1 MQSKMDSRFNN
12 SKHINM
18 QKVLLSFAALLCI
31 IGSTISQP
39 RGHENRYKQVS
50 PIETPEYSLEIS
62 DAHSQTN
69 FTLFRAI
76 LTNKTSDY
84 LVYRQADVVFNYD
97 HGKFTQVE
105 RLYLIKPKA
114 KLVRVMK
121 VAGGDKFHVDK
132 LTVDFN
138 CYSRLA
144 LTGAHENVPNYV
156 ISTTGEK
163 DYKAGNFRYKVL
175 IVTKETR
182 ETYALFE
189 VEYTGTDFG
198 IVDPRKL
205 KVTLDDG
212 QEFENYKHLRLRI
225 LKPGQKMKIGTV
237 FRIPVKTANMHKV
250 NLEIIWNETFV
261 ESKPVKLAS
270 QTMVL
275 EMDPNKIV
283 AKAEPRAPRTP
294 PAKTTASRDT
304 EAAKREAEL
313 AKLEAETAHREVAAA
328 HRETEKAQSDAQKAI
343 AEAELAK
350 AEAILMQA
358 QAAKAKAEAE
368 KAIAEAELARANIE
382 KEQAQNQTQSSTD
395 VKYRGSG
402 DPLKGLNVSTAAT
415 TMEVGNYYALLIG
428 IDEYRG
434 KWPSLDNAVNDV
446 EEIEK
451 LLKSKYKF
459 DHFITLY
466 DFHATRT
473 AIIKQME
480 WLIDN
485 VKPED
490 NVFIYYSGHG
500 EFKQNLNKGYWV
512 PHDALTK
519 STSEYISNNDIQTYL
534 GGIRSKHTL
543 LVSDACFSGDIFR
556 GTTISVP
563 FEDSEKYYKKIHK
576 MPSRKAMTSGGI
588 EPVMDGG
595 RDGHSVFAYYFL
607 KSLRNN
613 EAKYFDATQLYS
625 DLKIPVINN
634 SEQSPRFSPVKNT
647 GDEGG
652 QFVFIRK

>member
-1 MQSKMDSRFNN
+1 MQRAS
-12 SKHINM
+12 
-18 QKVLLSFAALLCI
+18 LSFMALLCLTV
-31 IGSTISQP
+31 SAFSQS
-39 RGHENRYKQVS
+39 RGHENRYKQLP
-50 PIETPEYSLEIS
+50 PIETPEYTLAIT
-62 DAHSQTN
+62 DAHSQTS
-69 FTLFRAI
+69 FTLFRATF
-76 LTNKTSDY
+76 TNKTSDY
-84 LVYRQADVVFNYD
+84 LVYSQGDVVFNYD
-97 HGKFTQVE
+97 HGKFPQSE
-105 RLYLIKPKA
+105 RLFIVKPKSR
-114 KLVRVMK
+114 LVRTIK
-121 VAGGDKFHVDK
+121 ATGGDKFHVDK
-132 LTVDFN
+132 LTVDLN
-138 CYSRLA
+138 CYARLA
-144 LTGAHENVPNYV
+144 TTGTHEKVPNFV
-156 ISTTGEK
+156 IATTSNKEF
-163 DYKAGNFRYKVL
+163 DAGNFHLKVL
-175 IVTKETR
+175 KITKETR

-189 VEYTGTDFG
+189 VEYTGSDFG
-198 IVDPRKL
+198 VVDPRKL
-205 KVTLDDG
+205 MVKLDDG

-237 FRIPVKTANMHKV
+237 FRIPVKTADMHKV
-250 NLEIIWNETFV
+250 NLELVWKETFV
-261 ESKPVKLAS
+261 ESKAVKLAK
-270 QTMVL
+270 QTLVL
-275 EMDPNKIV
+275 EMDPKNII
-283 AKAEPRAPRTP
+283 ASRPRTP
-294 PAKTTASRDT
+294 RTPVRTTAARET
-304 EAAKREAEL
+304 EIANREIETANREAEQ
-313 AKLEAETAHREVAAA
+313 
-328 HRETEKAQSDAQKAI
+328 AQSDAKKAM

-368 KAIAEAELARANIE
+368 KAMAEAELAKANIQ
-382 KEQAQNQTQSSTD
+382 KEQAQNQYQSGTE

-402 DPLKGLNVSTAAT
+402 DPLKGLNVSTST
-415 TMEVGNYYALLIG
+415 SNMIVGKYYALLIG

-434 KWPSLDNAVNDV
+434 QWPSLDNAVNDV

-451 LLKSKYKF
+451 LLKSKYNF

-466 DFHATRT
+466 DFNATRT

-556 GTTISVP
+556 GNTVSVP
-563 FEDSEKYYKKIHK
+563 FEDSEKYYTKIHK
-576 MPSRKAMTSGGI
+576 MASRKAITSGGI

-613 EAKYFDATQLYS
+613 EAKYFDATQLYN

>member
-1 MQSKMDSRFNN
+1 MR
-12 SKHINM
+12 
-18 QKVLLSFAALLCI
+18 KVSLCFVTILCI
-31 IGSTISQP
+31 VSIAFSQP
-39 RGHENRYKQVS
+39 RGHENRYIQVP
-50 PIETPEYSLEIS
+50 PIETPEYSLAIS
-62 DAHSQTN
+62 DAHSQTT
-69 FTLFRAI
+69 FTIMRAT

-84 LVYRQADVVFNYD
+84 LVYYQGDVVFNYD
-97 HGKFTQVE
+97 HGKFPLSE

-114 KLVRVMK
+114 RLVRTLK
-121 VAGGDKFHVDK
+121 VSGGDKFHVDK
-132 LTVDFN
+132 MSVDLN
-138 CYSRLA
+138 CFATLA
-144 LTGAHENVPNYV
+144 
-156 ISTTGEK
+156 TTGVHQKMPNFVINRSTNKEFE
-163 DYKAGNFRYKVL
+163 AGNFRFKVL
-175 IVTKETR
+175 KLVKETR
-182 ETYALFE
+182 ESYILFE
-189 VEYTGTDFG
+189 VEYTGSDFG
-198 IVDPRKL
+198 IVDPSKL
-205 KVTLDDG
+205 VVKLDDG
-212 QEFENYKHLRLRI
+212 REFKNYKLARLRI
-225 LKPGQKMKIGTV
+225 LHPGKKMKVGTV
-237 FRIPVKTANMHKV
+237 FRIPGKTADMQMV
-250 NLEIIWNETFV
+250 NLEIVWKETFV
-261 ESKPVKLAS
+261 ESKAKRLAKK
-270 QTMVL
+270 TLVF

-283 AKAEPRAPRTP
+283 ARAAPRAPRTP
-294 PAKTTASRDT
+294 VTRTTTRTSTTTSTTNREVEAAKRET
-304 EAAKREAEL
+304 EAAKRET
-313 AKLEAETAHREVAAA
+313 EAANREIAAA
-328 HRETEKAQSDAQKAI
+328 KRESEAAKREAAKAQSDAEKII

-350 AEAILMQA
+350 AEAALAQA

-368 KAIAEAELARANIE
+368 KAMAEAELAQANMQ
-382 KEQAQNQTQSSTD
+382 KQQAQSQANTGTD

-402 DPLKGLNVSTAAT
+402 DPLKGLNVSTAT
-415 TMEVGNYYALLIG
+415 TMEVGKYYALLIG

-434 KWPSLDNAVNDV
+434 QWPSLDNAVNDV

-451 LLKSKYKF
+451 LLKSKYNF

-466 DFHATRT
+466 DFNATRT

-556 GTTISVP
+556 GQTVSVP
-563 FEDSEKYYKKIHK
+563 FEDTEKYYRKIHK

-613 EAKYFDATQLYS
+613 EAKYFDATQLYNK
-625 DLKIPVINN
+625 LKIPVINN

-652 QFVFIRK
+652 QFVFIKK

>member
-1 MQSKMDSRFNN
+1 MV
-12 SKHINM
+12 I
-18 QKVLLSFAALLCI
+18 A
-31 IGSTISQP
+31 G
-39 RGHENRYKQVS
+39 
-50 PIETPEYSLEIS
+50 
-62 DAHSQTN
+62 AHSQIT
-69 FTLFRAI
+69 FTIMKATV
-76 LTNKTSDY
+76 TNKTDDY
-84 LVYRQADVVFNYD
+84 LLYYQEDVIFNYD
-97 HGKFTQVE
+97 FGKFPQSE
-105 RLYLIKPKA
+105 RLIFIKPKGR
-114 KLVRVMK
+114 LVRTYK
-121 VAGGDKFHVDK
+121 ASGGDKFHVDK
-132 LTVDFN
+132 LTVDLN
-138 CYSRLA
+138 CFARLA
-144 LTGAHENVPNYV
+144 ITGAHQKIPNFV
-156 ISTTGEK
+156 IATSSNK
-163 DYKAGNFRYKVL
+163 NFKAGNFSYKVL
-175 IVTKETR
+175 KLVKETR
-182 ETYALFE
+182 ETYVLFE

-198 IVDPRKL
+198 IVDASKL
-205 KVTLDDG
+205 VVKLDNG
-212 QEFENYKHLRLRI
+212 EEFKNYKLARLRI
-225 LKPGQKMKIGTV
+225 LHPGKKMKVGTV
-237 FRIPVKTANMHKV
+237 FRIPVKTANMHDV
-250 NLEIIWNETFV
+250 NLELVWKETFI
-261 ESKPVKLAS
+261 ESKAVRLAKK
-270 QTMVL
+270 TLVF
-275 EMDPNKIV
+275 EMDPDKIITR
-283 AKAEPRAPRTP
+283 ATPRAPRTP
-294 PAKTTASRDT
+294 SRSSTTTTDR
-304 EAAKREAEL
+304 
-313 AKLEAETAHREVAAA
+313 ETA
-328 HRETEKAQSDAQKAI
+328 KAQSEAQKVI

-350 AEAILMQA
+350 AEATLMQA

-368 KAIAEAELARANIE
+368 KAIAEAELAQANIQ
-382 KEQAQNQTQSSTD
+382 KQQAQNQAQAGTE

-402 DPLKGLNVSTAAT
+402 DPLKGLNVSTAS
-415 TMEVGNYYALLIG
+415 TMEVGKYYALLIG

-434 KWPSLDNAVNDV
+434 QWPSLDNAVNDV
-446 EEIEK
+446 EAIEK

-466 DFHATRT
+466 DFNATRT

-556 GTTISVP
+556 GQTVSVP
-563 FEDSEKYYKKIHK
+563 FEDTEKYYRKIHK
-576 MPSRKAMTSGGI
+576 MVSRKAMTSGGI

-613 EAKYFDATQLYS
+613 QARYFDATQLYN

-652 QFVFIRK
+652 QFIFIRK